1 MAVHVKQNRVR
12 NSIKVSVCLL
22 WMSQLGFAVGGI
34 GAYLHDMIV
43 NATGSL
49 SSFISRVVESFADSA
64 DCASLELD
72 ENVII

>member
-1 MAVHVKQNRVR
+1 M
-12 NSIKVSVCLL
+12 CL
-22 WMSQLGFAVGGI
+22 FAYYGCRSWDLRWEESEPI
-34 GAYLHDMIV
+34 LHDMIV